1 MYIKVKPLLVV
12 NIDFLKSYNKIKN
25 DRISIFY
32 RFFDGSHTEQPEV
45 IKTVMEMTQNFIKG
59 KGDFLDEVENPNN
72 ELYFFKVDDEIQGI
86 VELIFSQN
94 PNSCNIYQ
102 FAVFEHGKG
111 WGTIFYQETLKIIK
125 QHNCNKISL
134 WCPYEGAQIFW
145 RKQGFLPKENNI
157 FEKRI

>member
-1 MYIKVKPLLVV
+1 MCRLIRITSDDYR
-12 NIDFLKSYNKIKN
+12 NFRRAYLKIEYS
-25 DRISIFY
+25 
-32 RFFDGSHTEQPEV
+32 FFKKGEEQPEV

-134 WCPYEGAQIFW
+134 WCPYEGSQIFW
-145 RKQGFLPKENNI
+145 RKQGFVPKENNI